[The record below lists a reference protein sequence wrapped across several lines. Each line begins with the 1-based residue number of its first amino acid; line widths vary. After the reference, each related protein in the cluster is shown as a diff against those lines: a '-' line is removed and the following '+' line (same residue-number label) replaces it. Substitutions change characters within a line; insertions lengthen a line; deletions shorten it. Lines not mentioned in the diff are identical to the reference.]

1 MIRKNN
7 MKVKKKHKKGD
18 HMGEIRDNIADGYYE
33 GLMSAVGYREQ
44 DLKKPVIG
52 VVNSWNDVNPGHKPF
67 KELVNYV
74 KEGIWAA
81 GGIPAEFGVPAPCDG
96 MAQLRGMQYVLPQ
109 RDLIAASIEA
119 MAEAHSFDGMVFLC
133 SCDKII
139 PGMLMAAASLNLPA
153 LFLTAGSMVPYE
165 TGENTFV
172 TSDLKESIGAR
183 NSGKIS
189 EETFRDYKENMCY
202 SCGTCSMYGTAN
214 TMGVFA
220 EVVGLCP
227 VDSTT
232 MLFCSSAKQ
241 KQARDVGERI
251 VGLTKEG
258 ACARTFLTKESL
270 SNGIMHISA
279 TGGSTNAVMHVTALA
294 RVLGL
299 DMDLRE
305 FDRIQ
310 ESVPVVAKFK
320 PSSRYNLYDYH
331 KAGGVRGSLTA
342 IRDRLNLQVP
352 MAFGGTLGDMLER
365 FSGKINPEVIHSPE
379 QALHED
385 GCFSILHGNL
395 APRGA
400 VVKKSGVEP
409 SMFYHRGPAV
419 VFDSEEELM
428 QRMLKSDI
436 TPGSVLV
443 IRYEGPKGGPGMR
456 EMSIPAAMLIGMGL
470 HTSVAMITDG
480 RFSGASRGPCVG
492 HISPEAWDEGPIA
505 CIKNGD
511 IITID
516 LNNKRI
522 EVELS
527 EDELEQRRKE
537 IVKPDHKARGILN
550 AYRKSVCGAE
560 DGALWLYSEN

>member
-1 MIRKNN
+1 M
-7 MKVKKKHKKGD
+7 D
-18 HMGEIRDNIADGYYE
+18 EIRDNIAEGYYE
-33 GLMSAVGYREQ
+33 GLMNAAGYRDE

-67 KELVNYV
+67 KELVTYV

-81 GGIPAEFGVPAPCDG
+81 GGAPAEFGVPAPCDG

-119 MAEAHSFDGMVFLC
+119 MAKAHSFDGIVFLC

-165 TGENTFV
+165 TAEETFV

-183 NSGKIS
+183 SSRKIT
-189 EETFRDYKENMCY
+189 EEEFCRNKENMCF

-220 EVVGLCP
+220 EVLGLCP

-232 MLFCSSAKQ
+232 MLFCSSAKLR
-241 KQARDVGERI
+241 QARDVGERI
-251 VGLTKEG
+251 VFLTKNRIG
-258 ACARTFLTKESL
+258 ARTFMTKEAL
-270 SNGIMHISA
+270 CNGIRHISA

-294 RVLGL
+294 EVLGL
-299 DMDLRE
+299 PLDLKE

-320 PSSRYNLYDYH
+320 PSSRYNLSDYH
-331 KAGGVRGSLTA
+331 KAGGVRGSLTV
-342 IRDRLNLQVP
+342 IRAFLNLQAP
-352 MAFGGTLGDMLER
+352 MAFGGTLGELLDR
-365 FSGKINPEVIHSPE
+365 FAARKHRINYEIIHKPEL
-379 QALHED
+379 ALHEN
-385 GCFSILHGNL
+385 GCFAVLYGNL
-395 APRGA
+395 APLGA
-400 VVKKSGVEP
+400 VVKKSGVDP
-409 SMFYHRGPAV
+409 SMYYHRGPAV
-419 VFDSEEELM
+419 IFDSEEDLM
-428 QRMLKSDI
+428 ECMMHSDI

-456 EMSIPAAMLIGMGL
+456 EMSIPAAMLVGMGL

-492 HISPEAWDEGPIA
+492 HIAPEAWEAGPIA

-511 IITID
+511 QITID
-516 LNNKRI
+516 LNHKRI
-522 EVELS
+522 DVDLS
-527 EDELEQRRKE
+527 ADELAHRKLE
-537 IVKPDHKARGILN
+537 IAKPKHPAPGILK
-550 AYRKSVCGAE
+550 AYRSGVNGAE
-560 DGALWLYSEN
+560 NGALWLY